1 MDPLLHAEHRH
12 PTYLRV
18 LDASRAAH
26 QIRQLSRILLLFLA
40 LMLACFKILATTPA
54 SVIQETTVTGKVTS
68 SDEGTALP
76 GVSILVK
83 GSQTGTV
90 TDSDGKYTISVPSS
104 SSTLVFS
111 FIGYK
116 TVEQN
121 LDGRTNIDIVME
133 TDVAQLGEV
142 VVTAFGIAQEKKAL
156 ISATQEVAGKEL
168 LLSKE
173 TNVVDA
179 LNAKVA
185 GVQITRQ
192 AGSAGAASSIIIR
205 GLSSISGENQ
215 PLFVVD
221 GIPINNSFRTNNR
234 EAGVDVSNRAID
246 INPNDIE
253 TINVLKGPA
262 ATALYGIQAGSGVV
276 IITTKRG
283 KRSEEQTVS
292 VDFSSNFSMDK
303 IMRNFPANMRYAQG
317 DLGVYNTSTFSH
329 FGPPISTLRYNG
341 SDQNPA
347 NPRGFIV
354 DMNDPTAVAD
364 AYVTPVNNQDKF
376 YQTGKTWDNNLS
388 ISAGSKNSSFYFSL
402 GNYSQDGIIPKNEFD
417 RTSIKLTSESSL
429 RKNLKITGSVNY
441 VRSTSTRFGRGDNF
455 SDVIQGTIRTPP
467 SFDNSE
473 GYVLPNTAQRAFR
486 NNSPDNPFWT
496 INNNPYKDEVNR
508 IIGYVQGVYDPLSW
522 LNVMY
527 RVGTDVSS
535 DKRNQQWAKG
545 SFGGDG
551 LNGRVL
557 EDTYNDRITNSD
569 LLVTATKEFGDFKL
583 SMMLGHN
590 FFTRSEKRQ
599 FFDGRNLA
607 IPGLYNISNATESL
621 VQTQFQSM
629 KKTVAG
635 LGRIS
640 VDYKNFVFLEFNGR
654 NEWTSTLQE
663 PNNSFFYGSAG
674 VGFVFTEALRI
685 DNNILSYGKLR
696 GSYAEAGR
704 DAPVYSAQ
712 TYYDRGITSGVWGG
726 TIRFPLN
733 GVGGVELSNLAGNPD
748 LKPER
753 NKTYEFGT
761 ELKFLNNRLGFDVTY
776 YRTLNVDQI
785 ISVTLPGS
793 TGFNNQRINAGEI
806 ENKGWE
812 VVATATP
819 VNTAFRWDISAN
831 FTRNRNIVLEL
842 PVERIALA
850 GFGNLRPIIK
860 EGEPVSV
867 FYGTG
872 FIRDAEGNL
881 VISDLGFPQK
891 VPVSAENPS
900 GEIKLGDPTP
910 DWLMGIRNTFS
921 YKNASLT
928 FLWDIR
934 KGGDVA
940 NVTSN
945 WQRAQG
951 VPDFTYDRGHMVIFK
966 GVRGDGTPNDI
977 PVLISDATY
986 YTNNNG
992 NRDIAERF
1000 VEDGSWVRLRDV
1012 SLTYSLPKNIVER
1025 ARLRSIDVSV
1035 YGRNLLLFT
1044 GYTGVD
1050 PETNFAG
1057 PNTSVGVDAF
1067 GTPTTRS
1074 YGVSLRASL

>member
-18 LDASRAAH
+18 LDAYRAAH
-26 QIRQLSRILLLFLA
+26 QIRQLSRILVLFLA
-40 LMLACFKILATTPA
+40 LMFASFRILAQGT
-54 SVIQETTVTGKVTS
+54 VVTGKITS
-68 SDEGTALP
+68 QDENTALP

-90 TDSDGKYTISVPSS
+90 TDSDGMYSISVPSN

-116 TVEQN
+116 TIEVN
-121 LDGRTNIDIVME
+121 LDGRSTINLAME

-156 ISATQEVAGKEL
+156 VSATQEVAGKDL

-192 AGSAGAASSIIIR
+192 AGSAGAASSIVIR

-253 TINVLKGPA
+253 SINVLKGPA

-276 IITTKRG
+276 IITTKKG
-283 KRSEEQTVS
+283 KRSDEQVVS

-303 IMRNFPANMRYAQG
+303 IMRNFPSNMRYAQG
-317 DLGVYNTSTFSH
+317 DGGVYNTTTFAH
-329 FGPPISTLRYNG
+329 FGPPLTTLRYNG
-341 SDQNPA
+341 SDLNPA
-347 NPRGFIV
+347 DPRGFIV
-354 DMNDPTAVAD
+354 DMNDPSAIAD

-388 ISAGSKNSSFYFSL
+388 ISAGSKNSSFYLSV
-402 GNYSQDGIIPKNEFD
+402 GNYQQDGIIPNNEFD
-417 RTSIKLTSESSL
+417 RTSLKLTSESAIRNNL
-429 RKNLKITGSVNY
+429 RMVGSVNY

-455 SDVIQGTIRTPP
+455 SDVIQGTVRTPP
-467 SFDNSE
+467 SFDNSL
-473 GYVLPNTAQRAFR
+473 GYVLPLTGTQRAFR

-496 INNNPYKDEVNR
+496 VNNNPYTDEVNR
-508 IIGYVQGVYDPLSW
+508 IIGYVQGIYDPLKW

-527 RVGTDVSS
+527 RVGTDVST

-545 SFGGDG
+545 SFGGDALPG
-551 LNGRVL
+551 GRVL
-557 EDTYNDRITNSD
+557 EDTYNDRIINSD
-569 LLVTATKEFGDFKL
+569 LIVTATKEISDFKL
-583 SMMLGHN
+583 SLMLGHN
-590 FFTRSEKRQ
+590 FFNQTTRRQ
-599 FFDGRNLA
+599 FFEGRNLA
-607 IPGLYNISNATESL
+607 VPGLYNISNAAESL
-621 VQTQFQSM
+621 VQTQYRSL

-640 VDYKNFVFLEFNGR
+640 VDYKNFIFLELNGR
-654 NEWTSTLQE
+654 NEWTSTLLK

-674 VGFVFTEALRI
+674 LGFVFTDAFQI
-685 DNNILSYGKLR
+685 DNQILSYGKLR

-704 DAPVYSAQ
+704 DAPVYSLQ
-712 TYYDRGITSGVWGG
+712 TYYERGVTSGAWGG
-726 TIRFPLN
+726 TIRFPVS
-733 GVGGVELSNLAGNPD
+733 GVGGAELSNLAGYAD

-761 ELKFLNNRLGFDVTY
+761 ELKFLNNRLGLDVTY
-776 YRTLNVDQI
+776 YRTLNIDQI
-785 ISVTLPGS
+785 ISVTHPGS
-793 TGFNNQRINAGEI
+793 TGFNNQRINAGQI

-812 VVATATP
+812 IIASATP
-819 VNTAFRWDISAN
+819 VNGPFRWDISAN
-831 FTRNRNIVLEL
+831 FTRNRNLVLEL
-842 PVERIALA
+842 PVSRIPLA

-881 VISDLGFPQK
+881 VVSSTGFPQK

-910 DWLMGIRNTFS
+910 DWLMGVRNSFS
-921 YKNASLT
+921 YKNATLT

-940 NVTSN
+940 NITSN

-951 VPDFTYDRGHMVIFK
+951 VPNFTYDRGHMVIFK
-966 GVRGDGTPNDI
+966 GVKGDGTPNDI
-977 PVLISDATY
+977 PVLISEATY
-986 YTNNNG
+986 FNNNTG

-1012 SLTYSLPKNIVER
+1012 SLSYSLPKKIVDR
-1025 ARLRSIDVSV
+1025 VRLKSIDVSV

-1057 PNTSVGVDAF
+1057 PNTSIGVDAF